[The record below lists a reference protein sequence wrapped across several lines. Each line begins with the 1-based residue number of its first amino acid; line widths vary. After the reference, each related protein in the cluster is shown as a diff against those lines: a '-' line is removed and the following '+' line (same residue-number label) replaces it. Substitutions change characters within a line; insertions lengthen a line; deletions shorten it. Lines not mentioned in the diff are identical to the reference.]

1 MVAESDL
8 YHETVNMSLKAVLID
23 TNDATM
29 APWLKSLDLGA
40 PTLVQP
46 LPCGDCWLAV
56 DGVTIIVER
65 KTLQDFLASIDDG
78 RLFDQCARMIATSP
92 WSYVV
97 ITDYPSI
104 KGHRVVVNKELR
116 DWKDHALQGALLTVQ
131 ELGVGVIYC
140 DGETDYAPTLKW
152 LVGRE
157 RGDVHIK
164 ARRPATEA
172 PLQEQVLWA
181 FKCNLGEVHAQALMK
196 QYNSLA
202 RVLVALTK
210 LEGNHTPGIGTSTKQ
225 AVRAVMQL
233 APDEEVLVAK
243 GGLTAVDFSDID
255 GATLGTIMADNLG
268 SQALAKICEKANEL
282 DELRGIAVVD
292 ETKKVGG
299 K

>member
-1 MVAESDL
+1 
-8 YHETVNMSLKAVLID
+8 
-23 TNDATM
+23 
-29 APWLKSLDLGA
+29 
-40 PTLVQP
+40 
-46 LPCGDCWLAV
+46 
-56 DGVTIIVER
+56 
-65 KTLQDFLASIDDG
+65 
-78 RLFDQCARMIATSP
+78 
-92 WSYVV
+92 
-97 ITDYPSI
+97 
-104 KGHRVVVNKELR
+104 
-116 DWKDHALQGALLTVQ
+116 
-131 ELGVGVIYC
+131 
-140 DGETDYAPTLKW
+140 
-152 LVGRE
+152 
-157 RGDVHIK
+157 
-164 ARRPATEA
+164 
-172 PLQEQVLWA
+172 
-181 FKCNLGEVHAQALMK
+181 LMK